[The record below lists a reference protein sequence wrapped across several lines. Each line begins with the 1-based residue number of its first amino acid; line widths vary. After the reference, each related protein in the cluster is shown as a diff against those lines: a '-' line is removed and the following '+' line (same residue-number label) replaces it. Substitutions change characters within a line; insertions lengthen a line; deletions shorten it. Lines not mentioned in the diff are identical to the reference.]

1 CLTQK
6 NTTHA
11 SAGSIA
17 DQSMPPEPRKS
28 EKQDIMQKSLLL
40 ITYYDLNLFH
50 YHFTPPQV
58 WSEETVDHAAQLS
71 LVQ

>member
-1 CLTQK
+1 QK
-6 NTTHA
+6 RLDK
-11 SAGSIA
+11 G
-17 DQSMPPEPRKS
+17 Q
-28 EKQDIMQKSLLL
+28 LLGRL
-40 ITYYDLNLFH
+40 VLNLFH